1 MELDKQ
7 DVSFL
12 IEEYYNEFQ
21 TLTERKCFPR
31 VIDDLDIELFIK
43 SLTKENNI
51 ITYVVNILTPRL
63 KFQLENIFINYK
75 SDICREFVDKYID
88 RFLGVHWF
96 RQPEGFEFAN
106 DILNESPKYYINLGD
121 NEAVII
127 NDEYPFE
134 ISDILNNLDEILI
147 FKNDEIKSELI
158 KNIF

>member
-1 MELDKQ
+1 MELNEQ

-12 IEEYYNEFQ
+12 MSEYYVEFH

-43 SLTKENNI
+43 SLTKDNNI
-51 ITYVVNILTPRL
+51 ITYVVNILAPRL
-63 KFQLENIFINYK
+63 KSQLENIFINYK
-75 SDICREFVDKYID
+75 SDICEEFVDAYID

-158 KNIF
+158 KKIF